1 MQKMQTCLWF
11 DGNAEE
17 AVAFYTSVFKSSKVG
32 KTARYGQAGQEI
44 HGGKPGSVMTIEFE
58 LNGSSYLA
66 LNGGPLFK
74 FNEAVSIQ
82 VLCETQE
89 EIDYYWDKLSQGG
102 DPEAQQCGWLKD
114 KFGLS
119 WQVVP
124 KILGDL
130 VASGDQARS
139 DRVMNALFPMHK
151 LDLKALKEAYGK

>member
-17 AVAFYTSVFKSSKVG
+17 AVTFYTSVFKSSKVG

-58 LNGSSYLA
+58 LNGNSYLA

-89 EIDYYWDKLSQGG
+89 EIDYYWDKLRQGG

-114 KFGLS
+114 RFGLS
-119 WQVVP
+119 WQVAP

-130 VASGDQARS
+130 MASGDQARS
-139 DRVMNALFPMHK
+139 DRVMNALLPMQK

>member
-1 MQKMQTCLWF
+1 MQKMQTCLWY
-11 DGNAEE
+11 DGNAED
-17 AVAFYTSVFKSSKVG
+17 AVTFYTSVFKSSKVG

-58 LNGSSYLA
+58 LNGNSYLA

-102 DPEAQQCGWLKD
+102 DPSAQQCGWLKD
-114 KFGLS
+114 RFGLS
-119 WQVVP
+119 WQVAP

-130 VASGDQARS
+130 VASGDQSRS
-139 DRVMNALFPMHK
+139 DRVMNALFPMKK
-151 LDLKALKEAYGK
+151 LDLKALKDAYGK

>member
-17 AVAFYTSVFKSSKVG
+17 AVTFYTSVFKSSKVG

-58 LNGSSYLA
+58 LNGNSYLA

-89 EIDYYWDKLSQGG
+89 EIDYYLDKLRQGG

-114 KFGLS
+114 RFGLS
-119 WQVVP
+119 WQVAP

-130 VASGDQARS
+130 MTSGDQARS
-139 DRVMNALFPMHK
+139 DRVMNAIFPMKK

>member
-1 MQKMQTCLWF
+1 MQKITPFLWF

-17 AVAFYTSVFKSSKVG
+17 AVTFYTSVFKNSKVG

-58 LNGSSYLA
+58 LNGNSYLA

-89 EIDYYWDKLSQGG
+89 EIDYYWDKLRQGG

-114 KFGLS
+114 RFGLS
-119 WQVVP
+119 WQVAP

-130 VASGDQARS
+130 MASGDQARS
-139 DRVMNALFPMHK
+139 DRVMNALLPMQK